1 MYTLKLINDFG
12 GQSLFKWCRCSP
24 KWRLNPSFGTLKK
37 CPFRLNGGVPSIES
51 NKYKGYVNTF
61 PGPNFVSNERCPKG
75 EVPPFVGFFFF
86 IVSERL
92 LKGIIFHE
100 RIHIFI
106 HLEEDYS

>member
-1 MYTLKLINDFG
+1 MEVK
-12 GQSLFKWCRCSP
+12 P
-24 KWRLNPSFGTLKK
+24 EFGTLKK

-75 EVPPFVGFFFF
+75 EVPLFVGFFFT
-86 IVSERL
+86 VSERL
-92 LKGIIFHE
+92 LKDLNGIIFHE

>member
-1 MYTLKLINDFG
+1 MEVKPEFRNP
-12 GQSLFKWCRCSP
+12 QKVSLSP
-24 KWRLNPSFGTLKK
+24 EWRY
-37 CPFRLNGGVPSIES
+37 PFNRG

-61 PGPNFVSNERCPKG
+61 PGPNFVSTEKRCPKG
-75 EVPPFVGFFFF
+75 EVPLFVGFFF

>member
-1 MYTLKLINDFG
+1 MEVKPEFRDP
-12 GQSLFKWCRCSP
+12 QKVSLYP
-24 KWRLNPSFGTLKK
+24 EWR
-37 CPFRLNGGVPSIES
+37 CPFNRG

-61 PGPNFVSNERCPKG
+61 PGPNFVSTEKRCPKG
-75 EVPPFVGFFFF
+75 EVPLFVGFFF

-100 RIHIFI
+100 RIHVFI